1 MNTGE
6 EASYPSKCARGI
18 RDEAWAGEDPPYESA
33 FLFDQPDTGRADG
46 FRELSVSWLDNRETL
61 DILIGMSYHGR
72 ALFTAGIAVLNR
84 SKIDLLRER
93 FEQEGV
99 HLDYER
105 RPSRRNPYHGNLLIG
120 ECDRLQ
126 ERLVASKLAVSADVY
141 AIGEEMVLEIRSS
154 VMNRRLCSTATVVFL
169 ESIEIMNGCVAMQ
182 DGTLP
187 SLS

>member
-6 EASYPSKCARGI
+6 EVNYPSRCARGI

-33 FLFDQPDTGRADG
+33 FLFDQPDSGRADG
-46 FRELSVSWLDNRETL
+46 LRELSVSWLDSREAL
-61 DILIGMSYHGR
+61 DILVGMSYCGR
-72 ALFTAGIAVLNR
+72 MLFNAGIAVLYR
-84 SKIDLLRER
+84 SKIDLLKEK

-105 RPSRRNPYHGNLLIG
+105 QPSRRNPYHGNLLIG

-141 AIGEEMVLEIRSS
+141 VMGEEIPFE
-154 VMNRRLCSTATVVFL
+154 A
-169 ESIEIMNGCVAMQ
+169 
-182 DGTLP
+182 
-187 SLS
+187 